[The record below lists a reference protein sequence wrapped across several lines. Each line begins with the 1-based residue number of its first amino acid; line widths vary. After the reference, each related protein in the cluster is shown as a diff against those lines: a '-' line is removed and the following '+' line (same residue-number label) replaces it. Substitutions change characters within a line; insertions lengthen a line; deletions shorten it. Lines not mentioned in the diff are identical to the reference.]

1 MGRNVAMSLTFT
13 IAICSLNGEKRL
25 PATLGA
31 VFRQIPKGVQV
42 IVVDD
47 GSTDTTSSVAASFGA
62 QVLRHNS
69 NMGYGKARQSALDA
83 CDSEV
88 LAFIDD
94 ECEVSENWF
103 SILEKTWNDEK
114 LGICILAG
122 PITFAPSD
130 FSSRYLARNNPFA
143 PIRGNGG
150 YELRFP
156 SRVRRALLP
165 EYDTSSGF
173 ILSAGNGNLSFV
185 VEEIKK
191 IGGYDITLS
200 KGGEDEDL
208 CRRVRRQFGADSIYF
223 NSNLRVTHHSEESVF
238 GILRRS
244 FRYGRSSGI
253 NWLTNFGI
261 PTFLLGPTT
270 LIFLTLIYW
279 LVFSWKMAL
288 VGTLATP
295 VLATLISQHKKTI
308 FKPFFLIDGYL
319 RLFNEISQNL
329 GFMSAAFS
337 RK

>member
-1 MGRNVAMSLTFT
+1 MSLTFA

-31 VFRQIPKGVQV
+31 IFRQIPKGVQV

-47 GSTDTTSSVAASFGA
+47 GSTDTTSAVAASFGA

-69 NMGYGKARQSALDA
+69 NMGRGYARQAALDA

-94 ECEVSENWF
+94 ECEVSDNWF

-114 LGICILAG
+114 AGMCVLAG

-130 FSSRYLARNNPFA
+130 FSSRYLARNNPYA
-143 PIRGNGG
+143 PIRGNHGC
-150 YELRFP
+150 EPRLL
-156 SRVRRALLP
+156 SRMRRALLP

-173 ILSAGNGNLSFV
+173 ILSAGNGNLSV
-185 VEEIKK
+185 IVKEIKK

-208 CRRVRRQFGADSIYF
+208 CRRVRGQSGSNSIYF
-223 NSNLRVTHHSEESVF
+223 NSNLWLTHNSEESVF

-244 FRYGRSSGI
+244 FRYGRSSGTS
-253 NWLTNFGI
+253 WLANSGI
-261 PTFLLGPTT
+261 PAFLPGPTT
-270 LIFLTLIYW
+270 LIFLTLTYW
-279 LVFSWKMAL
+279 LVFSWKIAL
-288 VGTLATP
+288 VGTFATP
-295 VLATLISQHKKTI
+295 VLAELISQYKKSI
-308 FKPFFLIDGYL
+308 FKPLFLIDGYL
-319 RLFNEISQNL
+319 RLFNDISQNF
-329 GFMSAAFS
+329 GFISAIFC

>member
-1 MGRNVAMSLTFT
+1 MSLTFT
-13 IAICSLNGEKRL
+13 IAICSLNGAKRL
-25 PATLGA
+25 PATLSA
-31 VFRQIPKGVQV
+31 IFRQIPKGVKV

-47 GSTDTTSSVAASFGA
+47 GSTDKTSAVAASFGA
-62 QVLRHNS
+62 QVLRYSS
-69 NMGYGKARQSALDA
+69 NMGYGKARQAALDA

-114 LGICILAG
+114 LGICVLAG
-122 PITFAPSD
+122 PMTFASSD

-143 PIRGNGG
+143 PIRGNYG

-156 SRVRRALLP
+156 SRIRRALLP
-165 EYDTSSGF
+165 KYDISSGF
-173 ILSAGNGNLSFV
+173 ILSAANGNLSFL
-185 VEEIKK
+185 VEKIKK

-200 KGGEDEDL
+200 QGGEDEDL
-208 CRRVRRQFGADSIYF
+208 CRRVRRQLGADSIYF
-223 NSNLRVTHHSEESVF
+223 NSNLRVTHHSQESVF
-238 GILRRS
+238 GILHRN

-253 NWLTNFGI
+253 NWLTKFGI
-261 PTFLLGPTT
+261 PTFLPGPTT

-279 LVFSWKMAL
+279 LVFSWKLAL
-288 VGTLATP
+288 VVLFVAP
-295 VLATLISQHKKTI
+295 VLSALISQYKKNV

-319 RLFNEISQNL
+319 RLVNEISQNL

-337 RK
+337 RKK